1 MEQKRRGLKFHPYR
15 SHNPQSFGTEDLFII
30 HECIPSFTIK
40 REPYKK
46 ELTKEQTRN
55 YIYDEF
61 MKLILLDVLENNDV
75 FMYNTKRLE
84 FTIQKDEIK
93 GDKFLEY
100 YKKGVFRLDYLKS
113 NFTGHF
119 TRMRITRKSTGSL
132 IFKNIFLSGYFRDL
146 RDKMSELW

>member
-1 MEQKRRGLKFHPYR
+1 MKKRPGSKYHPYR

-30 HECIPSFTIK
+30 NECIPSSTIS

-46 ELTKEQTRN
+46 ELTNEQTRN

-61 MKLILLDVLENNDV
+61 MKLVLLDVLENNDV
-75 FMYNTKRLE
+75 FVYENKTLE
-84 FTIQKDEIK
+84 FTIQKDEIT

-100 YKKGVFRLDYLKS
+100 YKKGAFKMDYLKS

-119 TRMRITRKSTGSL
+119 VRMRITRKSTGSL
-132 IFKNIFLSGYFRDL
+132 IFKNVFMSGYFRDL